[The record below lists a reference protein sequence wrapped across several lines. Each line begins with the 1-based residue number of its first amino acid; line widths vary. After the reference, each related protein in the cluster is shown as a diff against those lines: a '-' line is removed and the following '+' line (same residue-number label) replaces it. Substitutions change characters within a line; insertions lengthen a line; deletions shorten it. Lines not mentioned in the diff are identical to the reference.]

1 MNQKSAGSVTR
12 PRLHC
17 TAAPSRQKMG
27 CASGKPLTTIDAA
40 IAQAKAEHAELRARI
55 ERAPSE
61 EASELERILGLK
73 EALLKAVVQE
83 RPAKVEEVTVAG
95 EAAEPRAPTSRLS
108 LNEQVDILREQLG
121 VGGKVRDVLMAA
133 AAQLGVTYVL
143 TVPTTD
149 EQLKKLA
156 DACMESFASKVVG
169 STTAALWSERDKLA
183 EEEPP
188 TRAESTTQFIQR
200 LKDGLGKYPEEVW
213 AWPEGKLYRKR
224 IASLMA
230 ASVPKTNKSIRR
242 AVAEFKAESRDF
254 NSPKAESKWGPL
266 ADWDVSN
273 VTNMDV

>member
-1 MNQKSAGSVTR
+1 
-12 PRLHC
+12 
-17 TAAPSRQKMG
+17 MG
-27 CASGKPLTTIDAA
+27 CTSGKPLTTIDAA
-40 IAQAKAEHAELRARI
+40 IAQAKAEHAELRACI

-61 EASELERILGLK
+61 EASELARILGLK
-73 EALLKAVVQE
+73 EALLTAISDKPKAVVQE
-83 RPAKVEEVTVAG
+83 RPAKVEEVTLAG

-156 DACMESFASKVVG
+156 DACMER
-169 STTAALWSERDKLA
+169 L
-183 EEEPP
+183 P
-188 TRAESTTQFIQR
+188 TESTTQFIQR

-224 IASLMA
+224 IASLKA

-254 NSPKAESKWGPL
+254 NSPKAERKWGPL
-266 ADWDVSN
+266 AYWDVSK
-273 VTNMDV
+273 VTNMDL